1 MYLLEDVTWDG
12 MDGMEV
18 MMEVVVMAGE
28 GDMMEVVMME
38 VVDMTEVAGTTGTR
52 GSTTNS

>member
-18 MMEVVVMAGE
+18 MAGE
-28 GDMMEVVMME
+28 GG
-38 VVDMTEVAGTTGTR
+38 MTEVAVMMEAVMMAAEVLTGVEITTGTR